1 MAGVD
6 LRTVG
11 ELMGHSSIQMTMR
24 YAHLAPL
31 HNRAAVD
38 RLVPVSVTNRS
49 AKKKGEKSTRCEKE
63 LITKLVT
70 NKNHR
75 SDDGLRDHYKS
86 FINND
91 L

>member
-6 LRTVG
+6 LRIVG
-11 ELMGHSSIQMTMR
+11 ELLGHSSIQMTMR

-49 AKKKGEKSTRCEKE
+49 TKKKGEKSTRCEKE

-70 NKNHR
+70 SKIAQSKTVSNRRNN
-75 SDDGLRDHYKS
+75 S
-86 FINND
+86 FIVNE